1 MNDDQMLKAW
11 SEFIEGKEI
20 HPDVPQQI
28 ASSWLR
34 SRLRLNPYQ
43 DVRLQQLS
51 SYHLLAAQVS
61 NFEMIS
67 IARPVM
73 EDIFQY
79 LEHPNTAIVYVNNA
93 GYILEILGHADII
106 KRISQFGVAR
116 GGLFSEDT
124 LGTNAFSL
132 ALIER
137 IPSQV
142 KGAEH
147 YLKQFHIFVESAAPI
162 FDLGGTPRGALGII
176 NFLDIPNPNAL
187 CLAAVGARMVESQ
200 CQSDLLLEEQ
210 NMQFAQL
217 NKILGSISEGV
228 LVWNAEGNFTHIN
241 AAAEQILG
249 ISGKKLVGS
258 PYKDLI
264 VSSSFI
270 QEAIEQRQ
278 SLTDIEAAFH
288 IDEHT
293 VNCLLSMQFIAQG
306 NAVQSV
312 IVTLRPE
319 KEVRKLVQHQ
329 SGVRYTSTLDDIVGI
344 SPKIRE
350 VRRLAK
356 VAANAEANVFL
367 IGESGSGKN
376 MLAGAIH
383 NGGKRQEGPFVI
395 FSCSDYVVEGVLR
408 ELMGYENSRTGQ
420 RGHPSK
426 FELAQGGTLYIKGV
440 DFLPLE
446 AQSALLNV
454 LDLGIVCR
462 LGSKRPIEVD
472 TRVIAST
479 SANIERLIVQ
489 GSFRADLYYRLSAF
503 EIRVPPLRERME
515 DFPLLVERI
524 LGRFRTQMKR
534 PLQASPDLIE
544 ALQRYSW
551 PGNLQELEIVLER
564 AVVNAGNSNMVGP
577 LHLPEF
583 IYYSSENA
591 LFSSRTPEIQT
602 VEEAEHELILRTAKT
617 CKGNISE
624 MAAALGISRTTVWRK
639 LKAYK
644 ISAKAFKN
652 NSERPVNVS
661 I

>member
-1 MNDDQMLKAW
+1 MNDDRMLKAW
-11 SEFIEGKEI
+11 SEFIVGQKILPE
-20 HPDVPQQI
+20 VPQQI

-61 NFEMIS
+61 SFEMIS
-67 IARPVM
+67 VARPVM

-79 LEHPNTAIVYVNNA
+79 LDHANSAIVYVNNV
-93 GYILEILGHADII
+93 GYILEILGHSDII
-106 KRISQFGVAR
+106 KKISRVGIMR
-116 GGLFSEDT
+116 GGLFSEDS

-137 IPSQV
+137 VPSQV

-147 YLKQFHIFVESAAPI
+147 YLQQFHTFVESAAPI

-176 NFLDIPNPNAL
+176 NFLDSPNLNTMS
-187 CLAAVGARMVESQ
+187 LAAIGARTIESQ

-228 LVWNAEGNFTHIN
+228 LVWNAEGKLTHIN
-241 AAAEQILG
+241 VAAEGIIG

-258 PYKDLI
+258 SYKDLF
-264 VSSSFI
+264 VSPNFI
-270 QEAIEQRQ
+270 QEAIELRQ
-278 SLTDIEAAFH
+278 PLVDIEAAFQAGDDH
-288 IDEHT
+288 VVCI
-293 VNCLLSMQFIAQG
+293 LSMQFITQG
-306 NAVQSV
+306 DAVQSV

-319 KEVRKLVQHQ
+319 NEVRKLLQHQ
-329 SGVRYTSTLDDIVGI
+329 LGVRSSSTLDDIVGI

-350 VRRLAK
+350 VRRLAN
-356 VAANAEANVFL
+356 VAANAQANVFL

-383 NGGKRQEGPFVI
+383 NGGNRKEGPFVI
-395 FSCSDYVVEGVLR
+395 FSCSDYVVDGILR
-408 ELMGYENSRTGQ
+408 ELMGYENTRSGR
-420 RGHPSK
+420 RGRPSK

-446 AQSALLNV
+446 AQAALLNA
-454 LDLGIVCR
+454 LGLGIICR

-489 GSFRADLYYRLSAF
+489 GSFRADLYYRLSVF

-524 LGRFRTQMKR
+524 LGRFSKQMKR
-534 PLQASPDLIE
+534 SLKASPDMID
-544 ALQRYSW
+544 ALEKYSW

-564 AVVNAGNSNMVGP
+564 AVTNAGNSNMIGP

-583 IYYSSENA
+583 IYYSSGNA
-591 LFSSRTPEIQT
+591 LFASSVPEAQT
-602 VEEAEHELILRTAKT
+602 LEQTEHELILRTAKI

-624 MAAALGISRTTVWRK
+624 MSRVLGISRTTLWRK
-639 LKAYK
+639 LKTYD
-644 ISAKAFKN
+644 ISARAFKE
-652 NSERPVNVS
+652 SVDGSGVVS
-661 I
+661 

>member
-1 MNDDQMLKAW
+1 VNDDRMLKAW
-11 SEFIEGKEI
+11 SEFIEGKKILPE
-20 HPDVPQQI
+20 VPQQI

-34 SRLRLNPYQ
+34 SRLRLNPHQ

-61 NFEMIS
+61 SFEMIS
-67 IARPVM
+67 VARPVM

-79 LEHPNTAIVYVNNA
+79 LEHTDSAIVYVNNA
-93 GYILEILGHADII
+93 GYILEILGHPDII
-106 KRISQFGVAR
+106 RKISQFGITR

-147 YLKQFHIFVESAAPI
+147 YLEQFHSFVESAAPF

-176 NFLDIPNPNAL
+176 NFIDSPNLNAL
-187 CLAAVGARMVESQ
+187 CLAAVGARTIESQ

-228 LVWNAEGNFTHIN
+228 LVWNAEGNLTHIN
-241 AAAEQILG
+241 VAAEQIIG

-258 PYKDLI
+258 SYKDLF
-264 VSSSFI
+264 VSPNFI

-278 SLTDIEAAFH
+278 SLADIEAAFQVG
-288 IDEHT
+288 DQT
-293 VNCLLSMQFIAQG
+293 VNCILSMQFITQSD
-306 NAVQSV
+306 AVQSV
-312 IVTLRPE
+312 IVTVRPE
-319 KEVRKLVQHQ
+319 KEVRRLIQHQ
-329 SGVRYTSTLDDIVGI
+329 LGVRSISTLDDIVGI

-350 VRRLAK
+350 VRRLANI
-356 VAANAEANVFL
+356 AANAEANVFL
-367 IGESGSGKN
+367 IGESGAGKN

-383 NGGKRQEGPFVI
+383 NGGNRREGPFVI
-395 FSCSDYVVEGVLR
+395 FSCSDYVVESILR
-408 ELMGYENSRTGQ
+408 ELMGYENTRSGH

-454 LDLGIVCR
+454 LELGIVCR

-489 GSFRADLYYRLSAF
+489 GSFQADLFYRLSAF

-534 PLQASPDLIE
+534 PLTASPDLVG
-544 ALQRYSW
+544 ALEKYSW

-564 AVVNAGNSNMVGP
+564 AVANAGNSNKIGP

-591 LFSSRTPEIQT
+591 LFSSSAPKVQT
-602 VEEAEHELILRTAKT
+602 LEEVEHELILRTAKI
-617 CKGNISE
+617 CKGNITE
-624 MAAALGISRTTVWRK
+624 MSAVLGISRTTLWRK
-639 LKAYK
+639 LKAYD
-644 ISAKAFKN
+644 ISARAFKD
-652 NSERPVNVS
+652 SESQSSLVS
-661 I
+661 